1 MKKWLVVFFSA
12 LWLFALPASDFLG
25 EFSKR
30 ESYIPDH
37 IVLSTGN
44 DLFNFGISRNDD
56 DQLSYSFDFQLE
68 APLWYIRFN
77 ANGITNRGWRDGWDM
92 RNYDAIYTP
101 GALVIRGR
109 YDSLETVIG
118 LKLKPVEDN
127 FYLHIYPEIGFA
139 LVGDYGWEWGQNAIH
154 KMMNIHEVDLPYD
167 SKDQRDVF
175 MMLDLRVNVGFKF
188 HSFER
193 TNLIGEIEASTKNIV
208 GFQSENQILA
218 RISVSTETHD
228 LVGFHVGYMYAASL
242 QENTRY
248 TQDLYIRYLNG
259 LKVGFII
266 DTGIIFLKYTGNPQT
281 NYGYGYIGF
290 DVMGFFS
297 KRKWERSD
305 IYMRLANARF
315 YDRSYHIIGLGI
327 PLADSLDLVIKNS
340 YLGGDPISP
349 KEEAVEDLYK
359 YERFKR
365 DYSFFTFGAR
375 YTFPEFAWGYVRPY
389 VELTAGLQRFRMY
402 MLSNQVDD
410 DYMFF
415 INTPST
421 NLSRVLEFDEYFG
434 LLNLEC
440 GITVLPENLVVFE
453 HTSFQIELFGGMNLI
468 VGGNTQEISVYRNI
482 QKFWEEFDAKYLED
496 MGWKA
501 RFIPYYG
508 FAAKLG
514 FDL

>member
-1 MKKWLVVFFSA
+1 MKRFLVLLLCSLTLLSLSA
-12 LWLFALPASDFLG
+12 SGFLDDF
-25 EFSKR
+25 KDKKN
-30 ESYIPDH
+30 YIPDH
-37 IVLSTGN
+37 VYLYTGN
-44 DLFNFGISRNDD
+44 DLFNYGISRNDD

-68 APLWYIRFN
+68 APLWYTRFN

-92 RNYDAIYTP
+92 RDYDAEYTP
-101 GALVIRGR
+101 GATVIRGR

-175 MMLDLRVNVGFKF
+175 AMLDLRVNLGFKF
-188 HSFER
+188 HSYER
-193 TNLIGEIEASTKNIV
+193 TNLIGEIEVSTKNII

-248 TQDLYIRYLNG
+248 TQDLYIKYLNG
-259 LKVGFII
+259 LKVGFTI

-305 IYMRLANARF
+305 IYMRMANARF

-349 KEEAVEDLYK
+349 KEEAVEDLFK

-365 DYSFFTFGAR
+365 DYSFFSFGVR
-375 YTFPEFAWGYVRPY
+375 YSFPEFAWGYVKPY
-389 VELTAGLQRFRMY
+389 VELTAGLQRFRIY
-402 MLSNQVDD
+402 MLNNQVDD
-410 DYMFF
+410 DYMVFK
-415 INTPST
+415 TPSL
-421 NLSRVLEFDEYFG
+421 NVSRSLEYHEYFG
-434 LLNLEC
+434 LLNLEG
-440 GITVLPENLVVFE
+440 GITVLPESLVVFE
-453 HTSFQIELFGGMNLI
+453 DTSFQIELFGGMNLI
-468 VGGNTQEISVYRNI
+468 IGGNTEEISVYRNI
-482 QKFWEEFDAKYLED
+482 HKFWEEWDLKYLED